1 MNAHEQIMF
10 QCGIEK
16 QIRKEHG
23 GPLSKACR
31 AEIYLKSYTHTPSYK
46 LPRLGKC
53 LQQLFLPE
61 MFKLDSLFLSAQKKT
76 VTPKGG

>member
-1 MNAHEQIMF
+1 MNVHEQIMF

-31 AEIYLKSYTHTPSYK
+31 AEIYLKSYTRS
-46 LPRLGKC
+46 LPKSFSFSAKC
-53 LQQLFLPE
+53 LPE
-61 MFKLDSLFLSAQKKT
+61 TTQKT
-76 VTPKGG
+76 ITSNSCSN

>member
-31 AEIYLKSYTHTPSYK
+31 AEIYLKSYTRSSPPKSFSFRETTK
-46 LPRLGKC
+46 
-53 LQQLFLPE
+53 QQQTTI
-61 MFKLDSLFLSAQKKT
+61 SNSCSN
-76 VTPKGG
+76 